1 MGESVKRTKHLLM
14 SICVVMLGLGVF
26 ASAQGQT
33 EVTLL
38 APMPMQESFNKLIP
52 GFEAKTGYKVTATF
66 IPTLQV
72 KTKVAA
78 GQGMDVNVMVP
89 PYDEAVASGNVDAK
103 SATTLASFVL
113 AIVVNKGANK
123 PDVSSADAVKSAV
136 LSAKNVVSLD
146 PATGSAGMAAQ
157 AALAKL
163 GIAEQTKDK
172 IKLLPVGGALK
183 AVTSGDADFS
193 FGPYVSDVRTNAMV
207 EGLALPAGAYVPT
220 NVVGYASSKASD
232 AKAAK
237 ALLDYLMSPDAEAQ
251 YKSIGM
257 QPAH

>member
-1 MGESVKRTKHLLM
+1 MKHLLM
-14 SICVVMLGLGVF
+14 SICVVTLGLGF
-26 ASAQGQT
+26 WASAQAQT
-33 EVTLL
+33 QVTLL

-52 GFEAKTGYKVTATF
+52 GFEAKTGFKVMTSYV
-66 IPTLQV
+66 PTLQV

-78 GQGMDVNVMVP
+78 GQGMDVNILVP
-89 PYDEAVASGNVDAK
+89 PYDEALASGNVDPK

-113 AIVVNKGANK
+113 AIVVSKGGTH
-123 PDVSSADAVKSAV
+123 PDVSTPDAVKAAI

-146 PATGSAGMAAQ
+146 PATGSAGVAAQ

-163 GIAEQTKDK
+163 GIADQTKDK

-183 AVTSGDADFS
+183 AVAGGDADLS
-193 FGPYVSDVRTNAMV
+193 VGPYVSDVRTNAMV
-207 EGLALPAGAYVPT
+207 DGLALPAGAYVPT
-220 NVVGYASSKASD
+220 NIVGYVSSKASD
-232 AKAAK
+232 AKASK
-237 ALLDYLMSPDAEAQ
+237 ALLDYLTSPDAEAQ